1 MVVDRNNN
9 NDMDNL
15 PISIPVGY
23 FIDIYIYMQMIIT
36 KKIDPIVTINNLIY
50 GRFPI
55 YFELLIRLKPND
67 IVFDDIPFLIAS
79 PFIYHPENDHNTPI
93 FLAIYNI

>member
-15 PISIPVGY
+15 PISKPVGY

-50 GRFPI
+50 GRFI
-55 YFELLIRLKPND
+55 
-67 IVFDDIPFLIAS
+67 
-79 PFIYHPENDHNTPI
+79 
-93 FLAIYNI
+93 